1 MNAAI
6 ITLTKNS
13 RNNRVEITVGKG
25 RKQFTATFDYD
36 AFAAVPSAYVYI
48 TATPKSRDL
57 AVNGHAANITAD
69 GFSYVTSET
78 AQNYVQQAI
87 EALAKGA

>member
-6 ITLTKNS
+6 INLTKKS
-13 RNNRVEITVGKG
+13 NRVTVTVGKG
-25 RKQFTATFDYD
+25 RNEFTATFDYD
-36 AFAAVPSAYVYI
+36 AFAVVPSAYVYI
-48 TATPKSRDL
+48 RATPKSRDL

-69 GFSYVTSET
+69 GFSYVTSDA
-78 AQNYVQQAI
+78 AQALVQQAI